1 MKAHSRHEKA
11 LEALPYVPLL
21 AKSCLS
27 VPTAH
32 ALIRPRRAVAT
43 RPSMRDLPCRSRAS
57 QRVGVRVWASAGV
70 RLVWVG
76 AQDSNNSPK
85 CVEMQNL
92 QGWFCKHGRP
102 CGPTCEI
109 QIDLKVLNKKNCKV
123 GFAIRGVRARALQSS
138 HFSMSEFRIHKK
150 MPHFE
155 QGPKQLRLSY
165 RLRVQASSII
175 RQ

>member
-11 LEALPYVPLL
+11 LEALHYVPLL
-21 AKSCLS
+21 AKFCLS

-57 QRVGVRVWASAGV
+57 QRVGVSVWASAGV

-85 CVEMQNL
+85 CVE
-92 QGWFCKHGRP
+92 CK
-102 CGPTCEI
+102 T
-109 QIDLKVLNKKNCKV
+109 CKV
-123 GFAIRGVRARALQSS
+123 GFANMGARAG
-138 HFSMSEFRIHKK
+138 R
-150 MPHFE
+150 
-155 QGPKQLRLSY
+155 
-165 RLRVQASSII
+165 RVRFKLI
-175 RQ
+175 